1 MLYPPTNS
9 PILIFSTFDT
19 PSSYICCFQPVLFDF
34 YSPPTICNANSSKYL
49 TLKKRTPF
57 AFQNESFCLPKRV
70 LLPSKTNPFT
80 TQKDPFQR
88 AKGVLLKL
96 CLITRLQY
104 IDSISTFTCVVS
116 TS

>member
-34 YSPPTICNANSSKYL
+34 YSPPTICNANSSKHS

-57 AFQNESFCLPKRV
+57 AFQNESFCPPKRI
-70 LLPSKTNPFT
+70 LLQRKRTPFVER
-80 TQKDPFQR
+80 KESF
-88 AKGVLLKL
+88 
-96 CLITRLQY
+96 
-104 IDSISTFTCVVS
+104 
-116 TS
+116 

>member
-34 YSPPTICNANSSKYL
+34 YSPPTICNANSSKHS
-49 TLKKRTPF
+49 TLKKKDP
-57 AFQNESFCLPKRV
+57 FCLPKRV

-96 CLITRLQY
+96 CLIARLQY